1 MSTHRIAVMPG
12 DGIGREVIAESLKV
26 LRAAEKASGGAF
38 TLETTEFPWNGD
50 FYVKTGRMMPED
62 GIETLRG
69 YDAILF
75 GAVGDARVPE
85 HVSVAQT
92 ILAMRRG
99 LDQWCNLRPARLLKG
114 APCPLKDKQPGQ
126 IDFVVVREN
135 TEGEY
140 ADVGGNVFA
149 GTPNEVSVQSAV
161 FTRRGC
167 ERIIRYAFELARKR
181 KKEGVGKGE
190 LISVSKHNA
199 QRHGQVFWNRV
210 YEEIREEY
218 PDIRSRFLYVD
229 AACMDMVR
237 KPETFD
243 VLVASNL
250 FGDILTDLAGVVVG
264 GLGIAP
270 SGNLNPDRN
279 GPSMFEPV
287 HGSAPDIA
295 GKGIANPFA
304 AIMAGGMMLDFLGA
318 TAAAQA
324 ITGAVESVLGDPNSP
339 KTPDFG
345 GKAKTREVGDEI
357 AARVGAAVA
366 KGA

>member
-1 MSTHRIAVMPG
+1 MATYKIAVMAG
-12 DGIGREVIAESLKV
+12 DGIGNETIPEALKV
-26 LRAAEKASGGAF
+26 LEAARKKFGGFELAC
-38 TLETTEFPWNGD
+38 TELPWNSD
-50 FYVKTGRMMPED
+50 FYVKHGRMMPED
-62 GIETLRG
+62 GIQQLKA

-99 LDQWCNLRPARLLKG
+99 LDQWANIRPARLLPG
-114 APCPLKDKQPGQ
+114 APCPLKDKHPGQ

-149 GTPNEVSVQSAV
+149 GTENEISVQSAV

-167 ERIIRYAFELARKR
+167 ERIIRYGFDLARKR
-181 KKEGVGKGE
+181 KASGVGKGQ

-199 QRHGQVFWNRV
+199 QRHSQVFWHRV
-210 YEEIREEY
+210 FEDVREQY
-218 PDIRSRFLYVD
+218 PDIESRFLYVD

-270 SGNLNPDRN
+270 SANLNPDRVA
-279 GPSMFEPV
+279 PSMFEPV

-295 GKGIANPFA
+295 GKGIANPLGSV
-304 AIMAGGMMLDFLGA
+304 MAGAMMLDFLGQDRV
-318 TAAAQA
+318 AQA
-324 ITGAVESVLGDPNSP
+324 IVKSVESVLSDPKGP

-345 GKAKTREVGDEI
+345 GKAKTREIGDEL
-357 AARVGAAVA
+357 ARRL
-366 KGA
+366 

>member
-1 MSTHRIAVMPG
+1 MGSHRIAVMPG
-12 DGIGREVIAESLKV
+12 DGIGKETIREALKA
-26 LRAAEKASGGAF
+26 LRAAEKRSNGALK
-38 TLETTEFPWNGD
+38 LETTELDWNSD
-50 FYVKTGRMMPED
+50 YYVKHGRMMPED
-62 GIETLRG
+62 GLQILRG

-99 LDQWCNLRPARLLKG
+99 LDQWANIRPARLLNG
-114 APCPLKDKQPGQ
+114 APCPLKDKQPGS

-140 ADVGGNVFA
+140 ADVGGNLFA
-149 GTPNEVSVQSAV
+149 NTPNEVAVQSAV
-161 FTRRGC
+161 FTRRGT
-167 ERIIRYAFELARKR
+167 ERILRYGFELARKR
-181 KKEGVGKGE
+181 KQQGVGRGR
-190 LISVSKHNA
+190 LTSVSKHNA
-199 QRHGQVFWNRV
+199 QRHSQVFWHKVFEDVRKD
-210 YEEIREEY
+210 Y
-218 PDIRSRFLYVD
+218 PDIESGFLYVD

-270 SGNLNPDRN
+270 SANLNPDRAA
-279 GPSMFEPV
+279 PSMFEPV

-295 GKGIANPFA
+295 GKNLANPLA
-304 AIMAGGMMLDFLGA
+304 AVMAGAMMLDFLGEDA
-318 TAAAQA
+318 PARQLTK
-324 ITGAVESVLGDPNSP
+324 AVEAVLADPKAP
-339 KTPDFG
+339 KTKDFG
-345 GKAKTREVGDEI
+345 GKALCSDVGDEI
-357 AARVGAAVA
+357 AARLG
-366 KGA
+366 